1 MRWRIKD
8 GPQHEL
14 ARASDCGTG
23 SHSIG
28 TMFNS
33 QQYPT
38 KAAEYRNRA
47 SKTDNPSEIREF
59 KHLERTFNE
68 LADNAEWMEK
78 NWDQRVHASHSSIDH
93 PSS

>member
-8 GPQHEL
+8 GSQHEL

-47 SKTDNPSEIREF
+47 SKTDNPNEIREF
-59 KHLERTFNE
+59 KNLERTFGE
-68 LADNAEWMEK
+68 LADNAEWMEL
-78 NWDQRVHASHSSIDH
+78 NSDQIMHA
-93 PSS
+93 PSSGMDHRSS

>member
-8 GPQHEL
+8 GPQLEL

-59 KHLERTFNE
+59 KHLDRTFGE

-78 NWDQRVHASHSSIDH
+78 NSDQRVHAMK
-93 PSS
+93 